1 MRKRTHRGD
10 EGTRRSLGT
19 QTALSADEK
28 RLIEAAVNGDA
39 WLTTEAASSSRIDR
53 AHLLEV

>member
-1 MRKRTHRGD
+1 L
-10 EGTRRSLGT
+10 ET